1 MLYGIH
7 LASAVFEL
15 TMLVMIDTDCKG
27 SCESNYHTITTTT
40 APDTKRGNQHY
51 DKKQNRKKGQT
62 TIYKSEWSCI
72 YVLGYPFCFCH

>member
-40 APDTKRGNQHY
+40 APDTNTMTKNKIEQQ
-51 DKKQNRKKGQT
+51 DKQRSTRVNGHV
-62 TIYKSEWSCI
+62 YMC
-72 YVLGYPFCFCH
+72 

>member
-51 DKKQNRKKGQT
+51 DKKTK
-62 TIYKSEWSCI
+62 
-72 YVLGYPFCFCH
+72 